1 MRTGGALA
9 VFCALAATSVHAD
22 PVTDILAEA
31 RSFCEGFDQGTFTEG
46 DAITEV
52 DLDGQEPADLIVD
65 EGKFSCSSMASAYCG
80 TGGCMIHTVIG
91 DRSWTFQSEGWQMI
105 DMYDKRIL
113 LIARDGGWCGGAGA
127 QLCFEAVTW
136 SDGEMLTVMPPSP

>member
-1 MRTGGALA
+1 VRASLAALA
-9 VFCALAATSVHAD
+9 LVVQPAIAD

-31 RSFCEGFDQGTFTEG
+31 RDFCESYENGVFDEG
-46 DAITEV
+46 DAVTEI
-52 DLDGQEPADLIVD
+52 DLDGEGAPDLVVD

-91 DRSWTFQSEGWQMI
+91 DRAWTFQSEGWQVT
-105 DMYDKRIL
+105 DWAGSRIL

-136 SDGEMLTVMPPSP
+136 SDGEMLTVMPPAP